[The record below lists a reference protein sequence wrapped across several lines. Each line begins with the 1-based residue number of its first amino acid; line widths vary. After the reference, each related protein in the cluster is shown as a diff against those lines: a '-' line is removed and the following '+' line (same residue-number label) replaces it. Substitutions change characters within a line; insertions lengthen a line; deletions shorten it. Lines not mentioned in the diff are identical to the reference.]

1 MFFPEKMLLVNALF
15 PDKYTPKVVRMIIH
29 QGDLQIVDAA
39 QTNPWI
45 KDLARTYSTEESS
58 QSQARRE
65 KVEGLVKTL
74 KLTDQLHNFQPL
86 SGDWMEIDH
95 SLETAIAEIE
105 SVSQRRDS
113 LQKEFQRLNEIKTR
127 YERFPGLGKAL
138 QMPGDYSYLA
148 IETGEI
154 PDNNLPLLEEQ
165 LSATLHVILPIGRQK
180 GMTSLVAIVLKRDAE
195 VLQAALKASGFQP
208 TKIEKELPS
217 LATESIEKLEKE
229 LNDLNEQL
237 RDAEEKFQA
246 VVNRHRALLIGVYL
260 RIRQEQV
267 QCRMLHFFRRTEKT
281 CLFSGWLPDSR
292 KEVFVK
298 ELQKATQNRAIV
310 DLIPAES
317 HEAVKDGSVE
327 VPVKLNNPAFFKPFE
342 MLTSVYGLPKYQTID
357 PTPVFGLSFLLM
369 FGMMF
374 GDIGH
379 GLVLALLG
387 LALLLK
393 SHKETFKSAGYLLLY
408 AGGSSI
414 IFGFLFGSFFG
425 VEDLF
430 PTIWMKP
437 MNDINQL
444 FKVVIYVGAGMITV
458 SIIINLINGI
468 RSGRILDYIFDKAGL
483 LSGIL
488 YWCGII
494 LVSRLV
500 LTKTNGGVGLF
511 VIYLFVACALLLFF
525 REPILNLIRKNRRLY
540 SSGVV
545 TGLMH
550 SLVEMLEIVLGF
562 LANTVSFIRVGAFG
576 LAHAGLFIA
585 IFALSDMVSGKLSG
599 VASIL
604 ILILGNIFIIALEG
618 LVVTIQAIRL
628 EFYEF
633 FNRFFRPARVKYQP
647 IRENPNL
654 E

>member
-86 SGDWMEIDH
+86 SGDWMEIDQ

-127 YERFPGLGKAL
+127 YDRFPGLGKAL

-267 QCRMLHFFRRTEKT
+267 QGRMLHFFRRTEKT

-393 SHKETFKSAGYLLLY
+393 SHKDTFKSAGYLLLY

-540 SSGVV
+540 NSGVV
-545 TGLMH
+545 TGIMH

>member
-86 SGDWMEIDH
+86 SGDWMEIDQ

-127 YERFPGLGKAL
+127 YDRFPGLGKAL

-267 QCRMLHFFRRTEKT
+267 QGRMLHFFRRTEKT

-393 SHKETFKSAGYLLLY
+393 SHKDTFKSAGYLLLY

-425 VEDLF
+425 IEDLF

-525 REPILNLIRKNRRLY
+525 REPILNLIRKNWRLY

>member
-86 SGDWMEIDH
+86 SGDWMEIDQ

-127 YERFPGLGKAL
+127 YDRFPGLGKAL

-393 SHKETFKSAGYLLLY
+393 SHKDTFKSAGYLLLY

-425 VEDLF
+425 IEDLF

-525 REPILNLIRKNRRLY
+525 REPILNLIRKNWRLY

>member
-86 SGDWMEIDH
+86 SGDWMEIDQ

-267 QCRMLHFFRRTEKT
+267 QGRMLHFFRRTEKT

>member
-1 MFFPEKMLLVNALF
+1 
-15 PDKYTPKVVRMIIH
+15 MIIH

-86 SGDWMEIDH
+86 SGDWMEIDQ

-127 YERFPGLGKAL
+127 YDRFPGLGKAL

-267 QCRMLHFFRRTEKT
+267 QGRMLHFFRRTEKT

-342 MLTSVYGLPKYQTID
+342 MLTSVYGLAKYQTID

-393 SHKETFKSAGYLLLY
+393 SHKDTFKSAGYLLLY

>member
-1 MFFPEKMLLVNALF
+1 
-15 PDKYTPKVVRMIIH
+15 MIIH

-86 SGDWMEIDH
+86 SGDWMEIDQ

-127 YERFPGLGKAL
+127 YDRFPGLGKAL

-180 GMTSLVAIVLKRDAE
+180 GMTSLVAIVLKRDAD

-267 QCRMLHFFRRTEKT
+267 QGRMLHFFRRTEKT

-393 SHKETFKSAGYLLLY
+393 SHKDTFKSAGYLLLY

-425 VEDLF
+425 IEDLF

>member
-127 YERFPGLGKAL
+127 YDRFPGLGKAL

-195 VLQAALKASGFQP
+195 VLQVALKASGFQP

-267 QCRMLHFFRRTEKT
+267 QGRMLHFFRRTEKT

-317 HEAVKDGSVE
+317 HEAVKNGSVE

-357 PTPVFGLSFLLM
+357 PTPVFGISFLLM
-369 FGMMF
+369 FGIMF

-387 LALLLK
+387 LVLMLK
-393 SHKETFKSAGYLLLY
+393 SRKDTFKSAGYLLLY

-425 VEDLF
+425 IEDLF

-444 FKVVIYVGAGMITV
+444 FKVVIYVGAGMITA

-500 LTKTNGGVGLF
+500 LTKTSGGVSLI

-540 SSGVV
+540 NSGVV
-545 TGLMH
+545 TGIMH

-599 VASIL
+599 VASLL

>member
-86 SGDWMEIDH
+86 SGDWMEIDQ

-127 YERFPGLGKAL
+127 YDRFPGLGKAL

-267 QCRMLHFFRRTEKT
+267 QGRMLHFFRRTEKT

-342 MLTSVYGLPKYQTID
+342 MLTSVYGLAKYQTID

-393 SHKETFKSAGYLLLY
+393 SHKDTFKSAGYLLLY

-500 LTKTNGGVGLF
+500 LTKTSGGVGLF

-540 SSGVV
+540 NSGVV
-545 TGLMH
+545 TGIMH

>member
-86 SGDWMEIDH
+86 SGDWMEIDQ

-127 YERFPGLGKAL
+127 YDRFPGLGKAL

-267 QCRMLHFFRRTEKT
+267 QGRMLHFFRRTEKT

-342 MLTSVYGLPKYQTID
+342 MLTSVYGLAKYQTID

-393 SHKETFKSAGYLLLY
+393 SHKDTFKSAGYLLLY

>member
-86 SGDWMEIDH
+86 SGDWMEIDQ

-127 YERFPGLGKAL
+127 YDRFPGLGKAL

-267 QCRMLHFFRRTEKT
+267 QGRMLHFFRRTEKT

-342 MLTSVYGLPKYQTID
+342 MLTSVYGLAKYQTID

-393 SHKETFKSAGYLLLY
+393 SHKDTFKSAGYLLLY

-540 SSGVV
+540 NSGVV
-545 TGLMH
+545 TGIMH

>member
-1 MFFPEKMLLVNALF
+1 MFFFFFLLLVNALF

-86 SGDWMEIDH
+86 SGDWMEIDQ

-127 YERFPGLGKAL
+127 YDRFPGLGKAL

-425 VEDLF
+425 IEDLF

>member
-15 PDKYTPKVVRMIIH
+15 PDKYTPKVVRMIIR
-29 QGDLQIVDAA
+29 QGDLQIADAA

-86 SGDWMEIDH
+86 SGEWMEIDQ

-127 YERFPGLGKAL
+127 YDRFPGLGKAL

-229 LNDLNEQL
+229 LNYLNEQL
-237 RDAEEKFQA
+237 REAEEKFQA
-246 VVNRHRALLIGVYL
+246 VVDRHLALLIGVYL

-267 QCRMLHFFRRTEKT
+267 QGRMLHFFRRTEKT

-317 HEAVKDGSVE
+317 HEAVKNGSVE

-393 SHKETFKSAGYLLLY
+393 SHKDTFKSAGYLLLY

-500 LTKTNGGVGLF
+500 LTKTSGGVGLF

-540 SSGVV
+540 NSGVV

>member
-1 MFFPEKMLLVNALF
+1 
-15 PDKYTPKVVRMIIH
+15 
-29 QGDLQIVDAA
+29 
-39 QTNPWI
+39 
-45 KDLARTYSTEESS
+45 
-58 QSQARRE
+58 
-65 KVEGLVKTL
+65 
-74 KLTDQLHNFQPL
+74 
-86 SGDWMEIDH
+86 
-95 SLETAIAEIE
+95 
-105 SVSQRRDS
+105 
-113 LQKEFQRLNEIKTR
+113 
-127 YERFPGLGKAL
+127 
-138 QMPGDYSYLA
+138 
-148 IETGEI
+148 
-154 PDNNLPLLEEQ
+154 
-165 LSATLHVILPIGRQK
+165 
-180 GMTSLVAIVLKRDAE
+180 
-195 VLQAALKASGFQP
+195 
-208 TKIEKELPS
+208 
-217 LATESIEKLEKE
+217 
-229 LNDLNEQL
+229 
-237 RDAEEKFQA
+237 
-246 VVNRHRALLIGVYL
+246 
-260 RIRQEQV
+260 
-267 QCRMLHFFRRTEKT
+267 
-281 CLFSGWLPDSR
+281 
-292 KEVFVK
+292 
-298 ELQKATQNRAIV
+298 
-310 DLIPAES
+310 
-317 HEAVKDGSVE
+317 
-327 VPVKLNNPAFFKPFE
+327 
-342 MLTSVYGLPKYQTID
+342 
-357 PTPVFGLSFLLM
+357 
-369 FGMMF
+369 
-374 GDIGH
+374 
-379 GLVLALLG
+379 
-387 LALLLK
+387 
-393 SHKETFKSAGYLLLY
+393 
-408 AGGSSI
+408 
-414 IFGFLFGSFFG
+414 
-425 VEDLF
+425 
-430 PTIWMKP
+430 
-437 MNDINQL
+437 
-444 FKVVIYVGAGMITV
+444 MITV

>member
-86 SGDWMEIDH
+86 SGDWMEIDQ

-127 YERFPGLGKAL
+127 YDRFPGLGKAL

-237 RDAEEKFQA
+237 RGAEEKFQA

-267 QCRMLHFFRRTEKT
+267 QGRMLHFFRRTEKT

-393 SHKETFKSAGYLLLY
+393 SHKDTFKSAGYLLLY

-540 SSGVV
+540 NSGVV
-545 TGLMH
+545 TGIMH

>member
-86 SGDWMEIDH
+86 SGDWMEIDQ

-127 YERFPGLGKAL
+127 YDRFPGLGKAL

-180 GMTSLVAIVLKRDAE
+180 GMTSLVAIVLKRDAD

-267 QCRMLHFFRRTEKT
+267 QGRMLHFFRRTEKT

-393 SHKETFKSAGYLLLY
+393 SHKDTFKSAGYLLLY